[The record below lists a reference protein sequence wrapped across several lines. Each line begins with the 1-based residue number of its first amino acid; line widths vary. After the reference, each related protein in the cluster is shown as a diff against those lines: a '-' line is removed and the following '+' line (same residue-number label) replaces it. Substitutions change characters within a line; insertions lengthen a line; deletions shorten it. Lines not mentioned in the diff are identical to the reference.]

1 MSDAAATFD
10 GYEKRPDAALRV
22 ILRHYGVRKKKGK
35 VLQKKTFVFMAIA
48 GVVVLLDQ
56 LTKGWIIATL
66 RLHEGFPVIDG
77 FFNIV
82 HVRNP
87 GAAFGFL
94 AGASP
99 AFRSVF
105 FIAVTLVAILLILHY
120 LRHALLPTAVE
131 KLPLVFPLSLI
142 LAGAVGNL
150 IDRIRFGEVVDFLDV
165 YVGAHHW
172 PAFNVADA
180 SISTGAALLVIALFV
195 ARKEREAG
203 TGSAD

>member
-1 MSDAAATFD
+1 MGKKNILFLVVAVF
-10 GYEKRPDAALRV
+10 V
-22 ILRHYGVRKKKGK
+22 I
-35 VLQKKTFVFMAIA
+35 
-48 GVVVLLDQ
+48 LLDQ
-56 LTKGWIIATL
+56 LTKGWIIATM
-66 RLHEGFPVIDG
+66 RLHEFYPVIDG

-82 HVRNP
+82 YVRNP

-99 AFRSVF
+99 LFRSVF
-105 FIAVTLVAILLILHY
+105 FLAVTLAAILLILHY
-120 LRHALLPTAVE
+120 LKQTRLE
-131 KLPLVFPLSLI
+131 EIPLVWSLALI

-180 SISTGAALLVIALFV
+180 SISTGAAVLVIALL
-195 ARKEREAG
+195 ARRKERIGE
-203 TGSAD
+203 TGSGE